1 MKIPSSLDIR
11 PTQDRVKES
20 IFSSIGGQ
28 IEDKNVLDLF
38 AGSGSLGLEALSRGA
53 SLVYFIDRSLQAIR
67 LIKTNMHGFHINSSQ
82 YKIIRADAV
91 HFLKTCKDLYWD
103 MIFLD
108 PPYRVAESV
117 MEKIFHMLAQKKVT
131 HSRTLIIYQYFFKKS
146 IDFETKKFNIVK
158 ESSFGDKKVSY
169 LTP

>member
-1 MKIPSSLDIR
+1 MKIPASLDIR

-28 IEDKNVLDLF
+28 IEEKNVLDLF

-53 SLVYFIDRSLQAIR
+53 GLVYFIDRSLQAIQ
-67 LIKTNMHGFHINSSQ
+67 LIKSNMHVLPIDSSQ
-82 YKIIRADAV
+82 YTIIRADAV
-91 HFLKTCKDLYWD
+91 HFLKTCKGLCWD

-108 PPYRVAESV
+108 PPYRIADRV
-117 MEKIFHMLAQKKVT
+117 MEKIFYILAQKKIT
-131 HSRTLIIYQYFFKKS
+131 HSKTLIIYQYFFKKRL
-146 IDFETKKFNIVK
+146 DFATKKFNIVK